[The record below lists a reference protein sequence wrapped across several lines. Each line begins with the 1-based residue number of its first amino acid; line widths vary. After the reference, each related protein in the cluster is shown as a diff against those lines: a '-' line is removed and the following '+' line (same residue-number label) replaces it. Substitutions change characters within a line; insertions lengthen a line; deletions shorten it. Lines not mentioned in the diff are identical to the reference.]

1 MLVNKLIEV
10 TRMKYPSWARAISLA
25 ILLAPGVYSA
35 VAAAAAPP
43 TEFACQVAT
52 RSGAAGLVVI
62 RADSLEQAR
71 QAVIGAS
78 AYTTDAV
85 RSPAT
90 RVLQCI
96 RRGEERFADYQ
107 FQQFY
112 EVVPR

>member
-10 TRMKYPSWARAISLA
+10 TRMKSLRWAGAISLA
-25 ILLAPGVYSA
+25 VLLLPGLCGSMA
-35 VAAAAAPP
+35 VAAAPP
-43 TEFACQVAT
+43 TEFACQVIA

-90 RVLQCI
+90 RVVQCI
-96 RRGEERFADYQ
+96 RRGEERFTDYQ

-112 EVVPR
+112 EAVPR